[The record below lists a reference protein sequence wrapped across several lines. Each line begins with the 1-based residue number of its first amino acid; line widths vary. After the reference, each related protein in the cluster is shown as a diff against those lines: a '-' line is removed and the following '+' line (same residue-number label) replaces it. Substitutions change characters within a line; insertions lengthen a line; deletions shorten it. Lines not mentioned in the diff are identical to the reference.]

1 MSATPRS
8 VSRSAG
14 VSLVELVVFIVL
26 VGVAMAGVFAAFN
39 TITAAS
45 SDPEVRKQMVA
56 IAESLMEEIELRPLA
71 CSAGCSASRP
81 FDSVSAYN
89 GLSMI
94 GITDITNV
102 AVTGLGG
109 YSASVTVTPTALGSG
124 ANTIPNT
131 ASLLITIAV
140 SHPSSGAS
148 LTLEGYR
155 THYAPET
162 DPQ

>member
-1 MSATPRS
+1 MFTSHKRAS
-8 VSRSAG
+8 G
-14 VSLVELVVFIVL
+14 VTLVKLVVFIVL
-26 VGVAMAGVFAAFN
+26 VGVAMAGIFGAFN

-45 SDPEVRKQMVA
+45 ADPQVRKQMVA
-56 IAESLMEEIELRPLA
+56 IAESLMEEVQLRPFA
-71 CSAGCSASRP
+71 CSGSCSGSRP

-89 GLSMI
+89 GLNLT
-94 GITDITNV
+94 GITD
-102 AVTGLGG
+102 VTGASVGLGA
-109 YSASVTVTPTALGSG
+109 YNALVTVTPTALGSG
-124 ANTIPNT
+124 ANAIAGA
-131 ASLLITIAV
+131 ASLLIRIDV

>member
-1 MSATPRS
+1 MSATRPS

-39 TITAAS
+39 TINAAS
-45 SDPEVRKQMVA
+45 SNPEVRKQMVA
-56 IAESLMEEIELRPLA
+56 IAESLMEEVELRPFA
-71 CSAGCSASRP
+71 CSAGCSGSRP

-89 GLSMI
+89 IPLA
-94 GITDITNV
+94 GITDMTNAPV
-102 AVTGLGG
+102 VGLEA
-109 YSASVTVTPTALGSG
+109 YKASVTVAPMALGSG
-124 ANTIPNT
+124 VNTI
-131 ASLLITIAV
+131 ASAASFLITV
-140 SHPSSGAS
+140 QVTHTSGAS
-148 LTLEGYR
+148 FTLEGYR

>member
-1 MSATPRS
+1 MSIKRS
-8 VSRSAG
+8 LG
-14 VSLVELVVFIVL
+14 VTLVELVVFIVL
-26 VGVAMAGVFAAFN
+26 VGVAMAGVFGAFN

-45 SDPEVRKQMVA
+45 ADPQVRKQMIA
-56 IAESLMEEIELRPLA
+56 IAESLMEEIQLRPFA

-89 GLSMI
+89 GLSMT
-94 GITDITNV
+94 GITDITNAPV
-102 AVTGLGG
+102 AGLAA
-109 YSASVTVTPTALGSG
+109 YSASIAVTPTALGSG
-124 ANTIPNT
+124 ANTIAGA
-131 ASLLITIAV
+131 ASLLISITV
-140 SHPSSGAS
+140 SHPASGAS